1 MDNSLVSSD
10 TLSVSSTTAPFLANW
25 YLGIDFGA
33 TGISATLLNSSNGD
47 VYPLAWQVSA
57 KERDNLAVSPPL
69 INDRLP
75 SVLQLKIEEKFDKLP
90 PVLGV
95 GYPVKT
101 GDIKAF
107 RLQNFKE
114 PLKMAIPYYHKTE
127 ATSYLH
133 GLDDLPEKY
142 EPVLQWTQ
150 GYSLPLIAFVEAI
163 KVLLNTLNPRSL
175 SFSILSID
183 DQLDGETLVYAL
195 ENLEGVIMGFPLG
208 WSHAYQ
214 VNLKEAVLASGLV
227 KEVGQIFLIEDA
239 IASLLSELS
248 HNKNT
253 KNPLKGGTLVINAGA
268 TTIEL
273 ALVDLPE
280 NPQENLSYSH
290 FHCASFAYGGN
301 AIEQDIICQVLM
313 KDELFGYWENIP
325 RPGYPDL
332 GARYQLQKWLQSSP
346 FGLALIEAAKY
357 LKLRL
362 SQQDT
367 FTLKIGKH
375 RWEVKRRDIEIK
387 VLVPFIQQLNR
398 EVNDLLSRVGIST
411 VAINQGILTGG
422 TSALG
427 AIGRWL
433 RQKLPNAILIQNSP
447 AQVALGFASL
457 PLYPRIMSLANQP
470 YKNDYFLLR
479 ELLAI
484 FGEKSLSLTEI
495 NQRLEKR
502 GINTNACSGTVL
514 KLLEGELP
522 IGLLPSEE
530 ESILLTQESVNNRD
544 YQLIKNHP
552 LFDKNVEENYNLNLE
567 QRDIILQYMN
577 RLIVTREKGLN
588 ESLTMDYF

>member
-1 MDNSLVSSD
+1 MDNSLVSPD
-10 TLSVSSTTAPFLANW
+10 TLSVSSTTVPSLANW
-25 YLGIDFGA
+25 YLGIDFGT

-47 VYPLAWQVSA
+47 VYPLAWQVLA
-57 KERDNLAVSPPL
+57 KDRDNLAVSPPL

-107 RLQNFKE
+107 CFQNFKE
-114 PLKMAIPYYHKTE
+114 PLKFAIPYNITA
-127 ATSYLH
+127 ATSYLD

-142 EPVLQWTQ
+142 EPLLQWTQ

-183 DQLDGETLVYAL
+183 DKLDRQTLVYAL

-208 WSHAYQ
+208 WSYAYQ
-214 VNLKEAVLASGLV
+214 VNLREAVLAVGLV
-227 KEVGQIFLIEDA
+227 QEVGQIFLIEDT

-253 KNPLKGGTLVINAGA
+253 KNALKGGTLVINAGA
-268 TTIEL
+268 TTIEF

-313 KDELFGYWENIP
+313 KDELFGYWESIP

-332 GARYQLQKWLQSSP
+332 GVRYQLQRWLQSSP
-346 FGLALIEAAKY
+346 FGLALVEAAKY

-367 FTLKIGKH
+367 FTLKIGKY

-398 EVNDLLSRVGIST
+398 ELNDLLSRVGIST

-433 RQKLPNAILIQNSP
+433 RQKLPNAILIENSP

-457 PLYPRIMSLANQP
+457 PLYPKILSLGNQQ
-470 YKNDYFLLR
+470 YNNDYFLLG
-479 ELLAI
+479 ELLTI
-484 FGEKSLSLTEI
+484 FGEKSLSLREI
-495 NQRLEKR
+495 HQRLEKR
-502 GINTNACSGTVL
+502 GINTNASSERIL
-514 KLLEGELP
+514 RLLEGELP
-522 IGLLPSEE
+522 LGLLPSDED
-530 ESILLTQESVNNRD
+530 SILLTQESLNNRD
-544 YQLIKNHP
+544 YQLLKKHP

-577 RLIVTREKGLN
+577 RLMITREKGLN
-588 ESLTMDYF
+588 ESLTRDYF

>member
-1 MDNSLVSSD
+1 MDNSLVSPD
-10 TLSVSSTTAPFLANW
+10 TLSVSSATVPSLANW

-33 TGISATLLNSSNGD
+33 TGISATLLNSSKGEL
-47 VYPLAWQVSA
+47 YPLAWQVSA
-57 KERDNLAVSPPL
+57 KDRENYSVSPPL

-75 SVLQLKIEEKFDKLP
+75 SVVQLKIEEKFDKLP
-90 PVLGV
+90 PVLAV

-107 RLQNFKE
+107 CLQNFKG
-114 PLKMAIPYYHKTE
+114 PLKIAIPYKTTA
-127 ATSYLH
+127 ATSYLD

-142 EPVLQWTQ
+142 EPLLQWTQ
-150 GYSLPLIAFVEAI
+150 GYSLPLIAFFEAI
-163 KVLLNTLNPRSL
+163 NVLLNTLNPQSSR
-175 SFSILSID
+175 FSILSID
-183 DQLDGETLVYAL
+183 DKLDGETLVYAL
-195 ENLEGVIMGFPLG
+195 QNLEGVIMGFPLG
-208 WSHAYQ
+208 WSQAYQ

-227 KEVGQIFLIEDA
+227 KDVGKIFMIEDS

-248 HNKNT
+248 QNKNT

-290 FHCASFAYGGN
+290 FHCASFGYGGN

-332 GARYQLQKWLQSSP
+332 GARYQLQRWLQSSP

-375 RWEVKRRDIEIK
+375 RWDVKRRDIELK

-398 EVNDLLSRVGIST
+398 ELNDLLSRVGIST
-411 VAINQGILTGG
+411 VAINQGIFTGG
-422 TSALG
+422 TSAIG
-427 AIGRWL
+427 AIARWL

-457 PLYPRIMSLANQP
+457 PLYPKILSLANQP

-479 ELLAI
+479 ELLEI
-484 FGEKSLSLTEI
+484 FGENSLGLTEI

-502 GINTNACSGTVL
+502 GINTHACSGTIL
-514 KLLEGELP
+514 RLLEGELP
-522 IGLLPSEE
+522 LGLLPSEE
-530 ESILLTQESVNNRD
+530 DSILLTQESVNNRD
-544 YQLIKNHP
+544 YQLIKSNP
-552 LFDKNVEENYNLNLE
+552 LFAKNVEENYNLNLE

-577 RLIVTREKGLN
+577 RLMVSREKGLQ
-588 ESLTMDYF
+588 EPLTIDDF

>member
-1 MDNSLVSSD
+1 MDNSLVSPD
-10 TLSVSSTTAPFLANW
+10 TLSVRSATAPSLANW

-33 TGISATLLNSSNGD
+33 TGISATLLNSSNGE
-47 VYPLAWQVSA
+47 VYPLAWQVGA
-57 KERDNLAVSPPL
+57 KDQDNFAVSPPV

-75 SVLQLKIEEKFDKLP
+75 SVLQLKIEEPFDKLP
-90 PVLGV
+90 PVFAV

-101 GDIKAF
+101 GDIKEF
-107 RLQNFKE
+107 CLQNFKE
-114 PLKMAIPYYHKTE
+114 SLKIAIPYNKSA

-133 GLDDLPEKY
+133 GLDDMPEKY

-163 KVLLNTLNPRSL
+163 NVLLNTLNPQSF
-175 SFSILSID
+175 SFSILSIND
-183 DQLDGETLVYAL
+183 KLDGETLVYAL
-195 ENLEGVIMGFPLG
+195 QNLEGVIMGFPLG

-248 HNKNT
+248 QNKNT

-280 NPQENLSYSH
+280 NPQENLSYSN
-290 FHCASFAYGGN
+290 FHCASCAYGGN

-325 RPGYPDL
+325 RAGYPDL
-332 GARYQLQKWLQSSP
+332 GARYQLQRWLQSSP

-398 EVNDLLSRVGIST
+398 ELNDLLSRVGIST

-447 AQVALGFASL
+447 AQVSLGFASL

-522 IGLLPSEE
+522 IGLLPSED

-577 RLIVTREKGLN
+577 RLMVTREKELN
-588 ESLTMDYF
+588 ESLTRDYF